1 MCHNHYDHQ
10 VENLQR
16 SLEDCVPRA
25 TLEEANRQYNEITA
39 KYVIL
44 LFVFIIIGITINIIV
59 ICAVIIIVINVTIC
73 TYYMILGIE
82 TFYKSRKA
90 RV

>member
-1 MCHNHYDHQ
+1 M
-10 VENLQR
+10 ENLQR

-59 ICAVIIIVINVTIC
+59 ICAVIIIVINIIIC
-73 TYYMILGIE
+73 KFVL
-82 TFYKSRKA
+82 F
-90 RV
+90 